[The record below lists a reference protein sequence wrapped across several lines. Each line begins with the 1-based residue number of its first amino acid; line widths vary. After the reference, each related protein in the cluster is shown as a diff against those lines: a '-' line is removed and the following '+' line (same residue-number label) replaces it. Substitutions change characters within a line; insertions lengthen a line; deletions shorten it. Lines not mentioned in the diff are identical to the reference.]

1 MKCIYILR
9 DVYTHMCVYIYIY
22 IYIYICVCIYINM
35 YIYIYI
41 YIKTRFKLPRLSSK
55 MLNLTNRAN
64 IFVMD
69 INNSN

>member
-9 DVYTHMCVYIYIY
+9 DVYTHMCVYI
-22 IYIYICVCIYINM
+22 

>member
-1 MKCIYILR
+1 MKCIYILT
-9 DVYTHMCVYIYIY
+9 DVYTHMYIY
-22 IYIYICVCIYINM
+22 IYIYICVYIYKYV

>member
-9 DVYTHMCVYIYIY
+9 DVYTHMCVYIYIH
-22 IYIYICVCIYINM
+22 I

>member
-22 IYIYICVCIYINM
+22 IYMCIYINM
-35 YIYIYI
+35 YIYIYIYI

>member
-9 DVYTHMCVYIYIY
+9 DVYTHMCIYIY
-22 IYIYICVCIYINM
+22 IYIHIYIYM
-35 YIYIYI
+35 YIYKYVYIYI

>member
-1 MKCIYILR
+1 MYLYIKRCIYTYVCI
-9 DVYTHMCVYIYIY
+9 YMYIYIY
-22 IYIYICVCIYINM
+22 VYIYKYV

>member
-9 DVYTHMCVYIYIY
+9 DVYTHMCVYICIY
-22 IYIYICVCIYINM
+22 IYIYVYIYKYV